1 MEQKSLEQWFFK
13 ITNYAEIHVINV
25 RTASINPGIKITPSI
40 GLLFSV
46 DYLGIHRFYVQQ
58 KMSQYNCHLKYV
70 HLWQT
75 ALCLQK
81 ITL

>member
-40 GLLFSV
+40 GLLFKCRLFG
-46 DYLGIHRFYVQQ
+46 D
-58 KMSQYNCHLKYV
+58 
-70 HLWQT
+70 T
-75 ALCLQK
+75 
-81 ITL
+81 